1 MQPLH
6 VIRIPVPN
14 RDHSPLSV
22 TKIPQMFS
30 LIKSVPFIK
39 RWGEKNAYSFYE
51 CGMKGCRGAGLESFT
66 NGCLEVPQYILDAM
80 HLHVALCEGLVRS
93 SVPQ

>member
-6 VIRIPVPN
+6 VIRVPVPN

-22 TKIPQMFS
+22 TQVPQVVSRM
-30 LIKSVPFIK
+30 KSVPFIRK
-39 RWGEKNAYSFYE
+39 WGEKNAYSFYE
-51 CGMKGCRGAGLESFT
+51 CGVGGCRGAGLESFT
-66 NGCLEVPQYILDAM
+66 NACAEVPEYIIDAM
-80 HLHVALCEGLVRS
+80 KRHVEMCEGLVRS